1 MEFHGS
7 EKSVEEQ
14 IDLVSQI
21 TLANKT
27 LEFKEAETEE
37 DRRKLWKARHD
48 MHWALKGFRTF
59 QCWKNKRLNNN
70 KKFIN

>member
-21 TLANKT
+21 TLTNQT
-27 LEFKEAETEE
+27 LEFKEAESEE

-59 QCWKNKRLNNN
+59 LCWKFFKD
-70 KKFIN
+70 

>member
-21 TLANKT
+21 TLTNQT

-37 DRRKLWKARHD
+37 DRRKTRKTEETQGTRAR
-48 MHWALKGFRTF
+48 GR
-59 QCWKNKRLNNN
+59 
-70 KKFIN
+70 

>member
-14 IDLVSQI
+14 IDIVSQI
-21 TLANKT
+21 TLANQT
-27 LEFKEAETEE
+27 LEFKEAESEE

-48 MHWALKGFRTF
+48 MHWALKGFQTF
-59 QCWKNKRLNNN
+59 LCWKLLKD
-70 KKFIN
+70 